1 MEEIKSL
8 VEQTSDQI
16 IHFIME
22 NDLKAG
28 DRLPNEYELSDKL
41 SVGRSTLR
49 EAVRTLASRNILEVR
64 QGAGTFVSDK
74 RGIAT
79 DPLGFSLIKDQNKM
93 IQDLFEL
100 RYILEPTMA
109 ALAAKHATNDQI
121 AKLNELHKKIE
132 RSFKDGTDEHVE
144 LDIEFHTTIAEAS
157 GNVGLLHIIPI
168 INESIALF
176 NKSYNVSHLKIETIE
191 FHKDITKAIENHDE
205 IGAMDAM
212 TIHMANNRKEF
223 KQIIKE
229 K

>member
-1 MEEIKSL
+1 MEETKSL

-16 IHFIME
+16 IHFITE
-22 NDLKAG
+22 NDLEIG

-49 EAVRTLASRNILEVR
+49 EAVRDLASRNILEVR

-79 DPLGFSLIKDQNKM
+79 DPLGFSLIKDQDKM
-93 IQDLFEL
+93 IYDLFEL

-109 ALAAKHATNDQI
+109 ALAAKHATGEQI
-121 AKLNELHKKIE
+121 KKLNILRDEIE
-132 RSFKDGTDEHVE
+132 NSFKNNTEEHVE
-144 LDIEFHTTIAEAS
+144 LDIKFHTVIAEAS
-157 GNVGLLHIIPI
+157 GNVALLHIIPI

-176 NKSYNVSHLKIETIE
+176 NKNYNILHLKIETIE
-191 FHKDITKAIENHDE
+191 LHKDITKAIENHDE
-205 IGAMDAM
+205 TGALDAM

-223 KQIIKE
+223 KRIMEE